1 MKNILF
7 IYTHL
12 DDETILSYGTMC
24 KFAADNNKINIL
36 ILCGQGRNTGISANV
51 EKQQQR
57 IEAFARNCKDFNYK
71 LCQHKDITL
80 TADVIKEDIN
90 TCINNVSP
98 DMVFSHSMSDLHYE
112 HRMVAEEVLVACR
125 RHRRLTV
132 KELYA
137 AVSPAGIMQAFNL
150 KNTFTPNYFVDIS
163 DYIAQKKQALALY
176 SMELP
181 ADNNDIR
188 SSESI
193 VAQNKQYGRLMN
205 TGYCEAYQQIFK
217 LT

>member
-12 DDETILSYGTMC
+12 DDETILSYGTMR
-24 KFAADNNKINIL
+24 KFATDNNKINIL
-36 ILCGQGRNTGISANV
+36 ILCGQGRNTDILANI
-51 EKQQQR
+51 EKQQR
-57 IEAFARNCKDFNYK
+57 RMKAFARNCKDFNYK

-80 TADVIKEDIN
+80 TANTIKEDIKTYIDN
-90 TCINNVSP
+90 ISP
-98 DMVFSHSMSDLHYE
+98 DIVFSHSMSDLHYE
-112 HRMVAEEVLVACR
+112 HRIVAEEVLVACR
-125 RHRRLTV
+125 RHCRSTV

-137 AVSPAGIMQAFNL
+137 TASQAGVMQAFNL
-150 KNTFTPNYFVDIS
+150 KNIFMPNYFIDIS

-176 SMELP
+176 DMELP
-181 ADNNDIR
+181 TDDNDIR

-193 VAQNKQYGRLMN
+193 IAQNRQYGRLMN

-217 LT
+217 LA